1 MSGMTCDGFRRFVD
15 AHVDGELDVV
25 RQAEMEA
32 HLRSCA
38 ACSRV
43 VAGRRSLG
51 TAVRSSEELYF
62 RAPARLEQRVR
73 AAARRSDRRRL
84 VTPSRIGAALAAAAV
99 LAAAMFLWPP
109 GSDRS
114 WSDRT
119 SQDVVSAH
127 VRSLMPGHL
136 TDVPSSEQHTV
147 RPWFA
152 GKVEFAPPVV
162 DLAADGF
169 ALVGGRLDYV
179 AGKRVAALVY
189 RQGAHLINLFAWPAP
204 PRAGETAESAS
215 SRDGYNM
222 IRWTRS
228 GIEFWAISD
237 VNAAEL
243 RRFAALVRSRV
254 P

>member
-1 MSGMTCDGFRRFVD
+1 MT
-15 AHVDGELDVV
+15 
-25 RQAEMEA
+25 
-32 HLRSCA
+32 S
-38 ACSRV
+38 
-43 VAGRRSLG
+43 RRSA
-51 TAVRSSEELYF
+51 TRELVD
-62 RAPARLEQRVR
+62 LHTTIV
-73 AAARRSDRRRL
+73 
-84 VTPSRIGAALAAAAV
+84 
-99 LAAAMFLWPP
+99 
-109 GSDRS
+109 GS
-114 WSDRT
+114 T
-119 SQDVVSAH
+119 NPIDVVS
-127 VRSLMPGHL
+127 
-136 TDVPSSEQHTV
+136 TDRHTV
-147 RPWFA
+147 KPWFA

-162 DLAADGF
+162 DLAGDGF

-222 IRWTRS
+222 VRWTRG

>member
-1 MSGMTCDGFRRFVD
+1 VTGVTCDDFRRFVD
-15 AHVDGELDVV
+15 AHLDGELDLV
-25 RQAEMEA
+25 RQAEMDE

-38 ACSRV
+38 ACSRL
-43 VAGRRSLG
+43 AAARQSLG
-51 TAVRSSEELYF
+51 AALRSEELYF
-62 RAPARLEQRVR
+62 RAPARLEQKVR
-73 AAARRSDRRRL
+73 AAARQGDRPR
-84 VTPSRIGAALAAAAV
+84 VMTPSRIGAALAAAAV
-99 LAAAMFLWPP
+99 LVAAMFLWPP
-109 GSDRS
+109 GSARS

-119 SQDVVSAH
+119 AQDVVSAH

-152 GKVEFAPPVV
+152 GKLEFAPPVV

-189 RQGAHLINLFAWPAP
+189 RRGAHLVNLFAWPAP
-204 PRAGETAESAS
+204 PRAGETRESES
-215 SRDGYNM
+215 SRDGYN
-222 IRWTRS
+222 IVRWTR
-228 GIEFWAISD
+228 GGTEFWTISD
-237 VNAAEL
+237 ANAGEL
-243 RRFAALVRSRV
+243 RSFAALVRARV

>member
-1 MSGMTCDGFRRFVD
+1 VSIVTCADFRRFVD
-15 AHVDGELDVV
+15 AHLDGELDLA
-25 RQAEMEA
+25 RQADMEE
-32 HLRSCA
+32 HLRSCP
-38 ACSRV
+38 ACSRL
-43 VAGRRSLG
+43 AAARRSLR
-51 TAVRSSEELYF
+51 TALRSEELYF
-62 RAPARLEQRVR
+62 RSPARLEQRVR
-73 AAARRSDRRRL
+73 AAAREGDRPRL
-84 VTPSRIGAALAAAAV
+84 VASSRIGAALAAAAV

-119 SQDVVSAH
+119 AQDVVSAH

-162 DLAADGF
+162 DLAGDGF

-222 IRWTRS
+222 VRWTRS

-243 RRFAALVRSRV
+243 RQFAALVRSRV